1 MTIDHINADFIINFF
16 EEFSFQILKQTVVVL
31 DNARIHLAKKVKE
44 RIPYWEQRGLFLFF
58 LPPYSP
64 HLNIIERLWK
74 ELKSRWI
81 KPDDYT
87 SFDNLRYAIFCCLK
101 NVGRNLR
108 INYSK
113 YS

>member
-1 MTIDHINADFIINFF
+1 MKNFH
-16 EEFSFQILKQTVVVL
+16 FQILKQTVVVL

-87 SFDNLRYAIFCCLK
+87 SF
-101 NVGRNLR
+101 
-108 INYSK
+108 
-113 YS
+113 